1 MAPKSSS
8 RKSGHASQNAPAPTV
23 SPHPWVTPG
32 ELPLGAL
39 WTPASTTFRV
49 FAHADELHLRLLHP
63 QSLEVREHAM
73 GPAAS
78 GNNIWE
84 CTVAGDLRHWAYS
97 YTLTRAG
104 TTLGDIVDPW
114 SRLIRAGRGIV
125 HHDTTPVTPRPRL
138 DPRDAVIYEMH
149 VRDFTRDHTSG
160 VRHDWRGR
168 YPGVTQRGTRLDGTE
183 ISTGFDHLLE
193 LGVNVVQLMPVHSFS
208 LPYHPE
214 YEWGYMPMDYNAPHE
229 GYAAGIEIDAPAREF
244 KRLVSDLHSA
254 GLRVTLDVVYNHT
267 FERWPFTP
275 GADTDGKPAPAR
287 LRSFM
292 ALAPD
297 EYFRFN
303 KDGKPSNGSACGNEF
318 RSDSPMGRR
327 FLVESVKY
335 WVHEYGID
343 GYRFDLMGLIDT
355 ETMETLTREL
365 HAVDPTIMV
374 YGEPWAGGETP
385 IEVNNKGKQRGKGW
399 GVFNDDFRDGLRGE
413 VFKPEESGFLAHAE
427 GVEPRQIARVKA
439 GMLGGVT
446 TFADSPLETINYI
459 ECHDNHTL
467 RDRLAFSTRH
477 RARITVSE
485 RERMNRLGALMLLT
499 SPGIP
504 FIHSGQELGR
514 SKGGHDNTYNLGDEI
529 NNIPWA
535 LKDANH
541 RLFDFY
547 KRAIKLRADHPMFR
561 PGTRDAV
568 LSSVKFLD
576 DDLKMPLLPGVIGC
590 VVTDASGKD
599 EWSKAVLIFNGTE
612 GRVGVT
618 LPPGKW
624 KPAVDDG
631 SFSALAP
638 EKRGVATGKV
648 EIGPH
653 SGSVLYQERR

>member
-1 MAPKSSS
+1 MPEKSL
-8 RKSGHASQNAPAPTV
+8 KSEFEAPAVAP
-23 SPHPWVTPG
+23 SYPWVTPG
-32 ELPLGAL
+32 EVPLGAL
-39 WTPASTTFRV
+39 WGPLSTTFRV
-49 FAHADELHLRLLHP
+49 FAHADTLRLRLVHP
-63 QSLEVREHAM
+63 QSLEVIEREM
-73 GPAAS
+73 VKLGL
-78 GNNIWE
+78 GTDVWE
-84 CTVAGDLRHWAYS
+84 CTAPGNLRHWSYS
-97 YTLTRAG
+97 YTLTRG
-104 TTLGDIVDPW
+104 GETLGDIVDPW
-114 SRLIRAGRGIV
+114 ARLIRGGRGIV
-125 HHDTTPVTPRPRL
+125 HHDETQVTARPKL
-138 DPRDAVIYEMH
+138 DPRDAIIYEMH

-168 YPGVTQRGTRLDGTE
+168 YPGVTQRGTRYNGTE

-193 LGVNVVQLMPVHSFS
+193 LGVNVLQLMPVHSFS
-208 LPYHPE
+208 LPYHAE
-214 YEWGYMPMDYNAPHE
+214 YEWGYMPMDFNAPHE
-229 GYAAGIEIDAPAREF
+229 GYAAGIDADAPAREF
-244 KRLVSDLHSA
+244 KRLVSDVHAA
-254 GLRVTLDVVYNHT
+254 GLRVTVDVVYNHT

-292 ALAPD
+292 ALAPT
-297 EYFRFN
+297 EYFRFG

-327 FLVESVKY
+327 FIIESVKY
-335 WVHEYGID
+335 WVYEYGID
-343 GYRFDLMGLIDT
+343 GYRFDLMGLIDA
-355 ETMETLTREL
+355 ETMGMLTKEL
-365 HAVDPTIMV
+365 HAIEPSLLV

-413 VFKPEESGFLAHAE
+413 VFKPEESGFLARAE
-427 GVEPRQIARVKA
+427 GVEAKQIARVKA

-446 TFADSPLETINYI
+446 TFADAPLETINYI

-467 RDRLAFSTRH
+467 RDRLAFSTKN
-477 RARITVSE
+477 RARVTASE

-541 RLFDFY
+541 RLFRFY
-547 KRAIKLRADHPMFR
+547 QEAVALRAAHPMFK
-561 PGTRDAV
+561 PMTREAV
-568 LSSVKFLD
+568 VSGVKFLD
-576 DDLKMPLLPGVIGC
+576 DDLGLKLPLGVIGC
-590 VVTDASGKD
+590 VVTDASGAD
-599 EWSKAVLIFNGTE
+599 EWSKAVLLFNGSE
-612 GRVGVT
+612 ARVSV
-618 LPPGKW
+618 PIPAGKW
-624 KPAVDDG
+624 KSAVDDG
-631 SFSALAP
+631 SFSTLAP
-638 EKRGVATGKV
+638 EKRGVTTGKV